1 MANSEPRMISTAVR
15 LERLELKRVKE
26 RTARLFAALEE
37 SMDTESSL
45 GFDSFTP
52 SMDIYECKDRVNAIL
67 ELPGIEAE
75 DIEVS
80 IASDSVFVEG
90 EKKHSGHRSSST
102 SSHYCCERMYGRFR
116 RRIPLRWAID
126 VKGITATLKNGNLKI
141 VLPKLA
147 DRRGKAIKIPVVS
160 EEKD

>member
-1 MANSEPRMISTAVR
+1 
-15 LERLELKRVKE
+15 
-26 RTARLFAALEE
+26 
-37 SMDTESSL
+37 MDTESSL

-52 SMDIYECKDRVNAIL
+52 AMDIYECKEKVHAII
-67 ELPGIEAE
+67 ELPGIDAG

-80 IASDSVFVEG
+80 IASDSVFIEG
-90 EKKHSGHRSSST
+90 EKKHSGNRSSST

-126 VKGITATLKNGNLKI
+126 VKNISAKLKDGNLHI

-147 DRRGKAIKIPVVS
+147 DRRGKAIKIDVVQ
-160 EEKD
+160 ED